1 MRVFSCVIQCHQKA
15 LKRSFFDGILDGI
28 PLNRPTYPLLIPSDG
43 AEVLTDTGIRRIAL
57 TGKAQKLADG
67 DGLYLL
73 VTPAGSK
80 CWRFDYRYLDKRKT
94 LALGQYPEVS
104 LKAARK
110 ALADA
115 REQLAAGTDP
125 GAARREVKRA
135 ARISAANSFE
145 AVARAWWEG
154 WKGGRTERTAN
165 AAIRALENHAF
176 PIIGKKPIAAILPGD
191 VLDVLRR
198 LEARATTDM
207 LKRVRARIAE
217 IYVYAIANGLASSNP
232 AEGLHK
238 AVKPHTERR
247 RPALRA
253 SDLRDF
259 FIRLEAVRLS
269 TPIKLALRLLVLT
282 FVRPGELRCAQWDE
296 FDLEGGLWT
305 VPAERDR
312 SRGLT
317 GMKMREEHLVPLS
330 RQAVALLR
338 ELQNH
343 TGGRDLLFPNRNGQ
357 GRPIS
362 DGTLNSALRAMGYQ
376 AHEVTG
382 AGFRATATGALLE
395 LGFRPDVI
403 DRQLAHRERKQ
414 VFAAYSHHAQF
425 MKERKAMMQ
434 AWADY
439 LDKLRKGADVIPFNQ
454 SQAG

>member
-1 MRVFSCVIQCHQKA
+1 MA
-15 LKRSFFDGILDGI
+15 L
-28 PLNRPTYPLLIPSDG
+28 N
-43 AEVLTDTGIRRIAL
+43 DTAVRQAKPADKPR
-57 TGKAQKLADG
+57 KLADA
-67 DGLYLL
+67 DGMYLL
-73 VTPAGSK
+73 VQPSGAK
-80 CWRFDYRYLDKRKT
+80 LWRFDYRFLGKRKT
-94 LALGQYPEVS
+94 LALGQYPDVP
-104 LKAARK
+104 LKAARR
-110 ALADA
+110 ALAEA
-115 REQLAAGTDP
+115 REQLAAGIDP
-125 GAARREVKRA
+125 GAARKEAKRA
-135 ARISAANSFE
+135 AQIAAANSFE
-145 AVARAWWEG
+145 AVARAWWAS
-154 WKGGRTERTAN
+154 WKDDRTEGTAN
-165 AAIRALENHAF
+165 GAIRALEIPAF
-176 PIIGKKPIAAILPGD
+176 PIIGNRPVTDIVPGD

-217 IYVYAIANGLASSNP
+217 IYVYAIANGLATSNP
-232 AEGLHK
+232 TEGLHK

-259 FIRLEAVRLS
+259 FIRLEAVRIS
-269 TPIKLALRLLVLT
+269 APIKLALRLLVLT

-330 RQAVALLR
+330 RQAVALLH

-425 MKERKAMMQ
+425 MKERKVMMQ

-439 LDKLRKGADVIPFNQ
+439 LDRLRKGADVIPMNLEARQ
-454 SQAG
+454 GA